1 MEVGLKRKPDPY
13 LRVLPWRIYAV
24 FAPLDRILHRL
35 ELDGTVDVS
44 GRQIVFR
51 EDSRGGWYDTL
62 AALRGVAEFHDLAA
76 GTYGIPV
83 DTSALWKFAA
93 KLDAGSP
100 LFEQDIVDVRTS
112 IASCK
117 RQAMQLRVSQ
127 ADALIRTVQISAE
140 QDRLKGRAA

>member
-1 MEVGLKRKPDPY
+1 MKRKPDPF
-13 LRVLPWRIYAV
+13 LRVVPWRVYAV

-35 ELDGTVDVS
+35 EMDGTVDVS

-51 EDSRGGWYDTL
+51 EDGRGGWYDTI

-76 GTYGIPV
+76 NKYGIPS
-83 DTSALWKFAA
+83 DTSAMWKFAA

-100 LFEQDIVDVRTS
+100 IFEQDIASLRKS
-112 IASCK
+112 IELCK

-127 ADALIRTVQISAE
+127 AEELVRTAQISFE
-140 QDRLKGRAA
+140 LDRMIGVAA